1 MNKQNKSRNNWIPY
15 NQTCFLNACECKL
28 NTSLNNQ
35 KSYSQTTF
43 TIACQGT
50 RGKPTTPTSA
60 GVYIGTDSAS
70 AGRYYIC
77 PSTLEKLLH
86 NS

>member
-1 MNKQNKSRNNWIPY
+1 MRVHAKITRP
-15 NQTCFLNACECKL
+15 LNIK
-28 NTSLNNQ
+28 

-60 GVYIGTDSAS
+60 GMYIGTDSAS
-70 AGRYYIC
+70 TGRYKIC

>member
-1 MNKQNKSRNNWIPY
+1 MRVHAKLTRP
-15 NQTCFLNACECKL
+15 LNIK
-28 NTSLNNQ
+28 N
-35 KSYSQTTF
+35 SYSQTTF

-70 AGRYYIC
+70 AGRYKIC